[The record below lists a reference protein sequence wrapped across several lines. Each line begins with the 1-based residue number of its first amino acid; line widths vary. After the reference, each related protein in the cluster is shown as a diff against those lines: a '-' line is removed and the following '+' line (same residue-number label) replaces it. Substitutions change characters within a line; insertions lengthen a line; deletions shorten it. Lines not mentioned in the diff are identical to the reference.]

1 MVLGAILNS
10 VLDYALIFGHFG
22 APAFGVTGA
31 AVATVGSGL
40 FTAVLLFGYTAWTP
54 GLRSSDLYARLW
66 RPDWP
71 AFFDVLR
78 LGWPIG
84 TTIIAGVRLFVAAYV
99 LMGWLGTIHRARHG
113 IPRPERGR

>member
-31 AVATVGSGL
+31 AVATGGSGL

-54 GLRSSDLYARLW
+54 GLRSYDLYACLW
-66 RPDWP
+66 RSDWP
-71 AFFDVLR
+71 AFFTVMR
-78 LGWPIG
+78 LAWPTGATYIAQGGLFAAAPITMGWPG
-84 TTIIAGVRLFVAAYV
+84 PTR
-99 LMGWLGTIHRARHG
+99 
-113 IPRPERGR
+113 RPP